1 MTLPGVDSSANVA
14 EVRDRVPPDRRA
26 AAARARV
33 VLQAE
38 AGRHTLT
45 QPPPPR
51 PSLPQVFRM
60 AAVAKHFEFPASGPQ
75 ARSAGAPAAGGP
87 APSAAAAAAA
97 EQQLV
102 SQLMGAG
109 AGDAEALTQ
118 LLHAWMGGP
127 GAPSAGG
134 PAATAAPADSALTGV
149 MPPPPPP
156 PHASFPLDAP
166 AGAPFAFPPAAPPG
180 PQAALG
186 EVERRLAALDHD
198 RAAHAAQIA
207 LLQRVATTLRRAIRA
222 MAGQWRDLV
231 AGMQA
236 AVGEHDAALR
246 RHEALLAP
254 GAPARSG
261 DAGADAGAAS
271 PRGAPGGGDAA
282 LRTVR
287 EDITSLRI
295 ELGAARGAHA
305 ECVRA
310 LEGERVARRQLEGVV
325 IAMQA
330 RVERMCGN

>member
-1 MTLPGVDSSANVA
+1 
-14 EVRDRVPPDRRA
+14 
-26 AAARARV
+26 
-33 VLQAE
+33 
-38 AGRHTLT
+38 
-45 QPPPPR
+45 
-51 PSLPQVFRM
+51 M
-60 AAVAKHFEFPASGPQ
+60 AAVAKHFEFRASGPQ
-75 ARSAGAPAAGGP
+75 ARSTCAPSAGGP
-87 APSAAAAAAA
+87 APSAAAADDDDQQQ
-97 EQQLV
+97 QQLV

-118 LLHAWMGGP
+118 LLHAWMGDP

-134 PAATAAPADSALTGV
+134 PAAPAAPADSALTGM
-149 MPPPPPP
+149 MPPPPQQ
-156 PHASFPLDAP
+156 HASFPLDAP
-166 AGAPFAFPPAAPPG
+166 AGAPFPFPPAAPSG

-186 EVERRLAALDHD
+186 EVERRLAALDRD

-236 AVGEHDAALR
+236 AVSEHDAALC

-254 GAPARSG
+254 GAPARSS
-261 DAGADAGAAS
+261 DAGADADAGAAS
-271 PRGAPGGGDAA
+271 PRGAPGSGDAP
-282 LRTVR
+282 LRAVR
-287 EDITSLRI
+287 ADIASLRI

-325 IAMQA
+325 MAMQA
-330 RVERMCGN
+330 RVERMCAH